1 MTTQSDKAAYLRELE
16 NKVKA
21 LQFLGMNLD
30 GAKITIEI
38 TFDCGSR
45 CLIEQRLVP
54 FNLGMEIRNLIGD
67 SIDHWQRQIIHVK
80 QIPDEIA

>member
-1 MTTQSDKAAYLRELE
+1 MTTQTDKAAFLRELE

-30 GAKITIEI
+30 GSKVTIEI

-45 CLIEQRLVP
+45 CLIEQRLIP
-54 FNLGMEIRNLIGD
+54 FNLSMEMRVLIGD
-67 SIDHWQRQIIHVK
+67 SIDYWQRQIINIK
-80 QIPDEIA
+80 QLPDEIG